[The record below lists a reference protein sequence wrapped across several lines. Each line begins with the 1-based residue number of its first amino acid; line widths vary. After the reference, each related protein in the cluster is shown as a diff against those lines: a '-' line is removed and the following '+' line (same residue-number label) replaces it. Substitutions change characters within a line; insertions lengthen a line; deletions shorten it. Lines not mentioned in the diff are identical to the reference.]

1 MKKTFALLTLL
12 ASVVVLQAQITVAD
26 YEMKL
31 TADLD
36 NLEAIATVEA
46 SSDCG
51 EVISTIDDK
60 VFSGGCAGTLVRTYT
75 FTDDCGNEA
84 SAQQFISLIDN
95 AGPVFE
101 AFPENTTASADALP
115 AAPELTAKD
124 NSGQSVKISMEE
136 RKENDRVVR
145 IWTAED
151 PCGNTTIRQQI
162 IGIDGI

>member
-1 MKKTFALLTLL
+1 MKQTIVLLTLAL
-12 ASVVVLQAQITVAD
+12 AAVSLQAQITVVD

-31 TADLD
+31 SADLD
-36 NLEAIATVEA
+36 NLDALAAVEA
-46 SSDCG
+46 TSTCDAVTSS
-51 EVISTIDDK
+51 IDDK

-75 FTDDCGNEA
+75 FTDECGNEA

-95 AGPVFE
+95 AGPVFD

-136 RKENDRVVR
+136 RTENDRVVR

-151 PCGNTTIRQQI
+151 PCGNTTIRQQV